1 MSMKRRVF
9 ITVASAAA
17 ACGFASRARAAEP
30 IRIGAINPYSGPA
43 ALYGDETTRGYE
55 LAASLLNAKG
65 GLLGRQIEMVRGN
78 AANPQEA
85 MAAVE
90 QLAGRDKVDAF
101 IGTYISAVSDA
112 ASESALNNSKLY
124 WDTNALAAQL
134 TTRGLPNFIR
144 SGPNSTDF
152 ANESVLAITDLVAKG
167 LGKPVNALKVWVQ
180 HEDSI
185 YGTTIAKDQLA
196 GLQKAGAQIVGDAAY
211 SARAIDQTDVILRAK
226 SADPDVWL
234 STGYTPDSNLML
246 RTARDQGFKP
256 RAMLITGSGD
266 TFETRDALGK
276 EFLEGILIVT
286 YPRADINP
294 AYGPGAADYLAA
306 YKAKYN
312 RDPIAPQNFTAYVG
326 AQMMF
331 EAIAAAG
338 STDFEKVR
346 DAAAKMDKPLGSYAN
361 GFGVKFD
368 SQMQNTRA
376 KPIVGQWQNGL
387 VVTVFPEKAVP
398 AGGKLVNLARV

>member
-1 MSMKRRVF
+1 MKRRVF

>member
-331 EAIAAAG
+331 EAIAVAG